1 MHLNNRARDLLD
13 KYSAGMA
20 QHFGARDTSRYF
32 SLNDPQENALR
43 LALLES
49 VEFLNMITCLDVDQL
64 SGQVISVGSSV
75 LHTGRSENGR
85 FIRRVG
91 VDGNDYSLVETDS
104 CAALRWDLL
113 SVWANAGKD
122 ENEFFNL
129 VQAFTTQAFALD
141 MLRIGF
147 NGKSRAKTT
156 DPEANPNGEDVNVG
170 WHERMKTLL
179 GGNQI
184 MTDPVVLDE
193 AGDYKSLDAMA
204 SDLIN
209 AKIPAQFRNDPRL
222 VVLVGADLVA
232 AEQYRLYQAADRPTE
247 KIAAQMLGSTIAG
260 RQAIIQDYIWYQL
273 PDGSLYVGG
282 VEKSLFAGRP
292 VEIPSEFSQGAA
304 GGNSVTLPVIQ
315 TIRPGVEMNG
325 ERVTKVHLTNDT
337 MAITWTPRNR
347 ATGKPLQKTPA
358 QRQIESHYP
367 ELASGLHL
375 PKMARVVAH
384 SEPVKSGNFADPF
397 RPRYAVDVQL
407 LDADGN
413 PDNQTPVYSAVP
425 LPVPMAGN
433 DSGMF
438 QFPPE
443 GTLVEVAFTG
453 GRPDKPFIRQ
463 TLPNGTSLPD
473 VKPGEQLQQQR
484 EEVSQR
490 VTLAGDWVR
499 QTDQTISETSMVRT
513 VKADTEQRDLVS
525 RETTVKATDK
535 TIVVGTATLLAGAFQ
550 QVSAGDFSQA
560 VKGNRLASIEGNE
573 ETDIAGQQSIKVG
586 GAVAVEV
593 GESLTE
599 KIAALRKSVA
609 AGGQQV
615 MGETVHIGSEN
626 INALTMMLDT
636 IDLLAELALQCANHS
651 HPTVGTPTNAAAFT
665 QTATKAGQTRSKYQN
680 IIA

>member
-20 QHFGARDTSRYF
+20 QQFGARDTSRYF

-85 FIRRVG
+85 FIRQVG

-122 ENEFFNL
+122 ENEFYNL

-156 DPEANPNGEDVNVG
+156 DPETNPNGEDVNVG

-184 MTDPVVLDE
+184 MTDAVVLDE

-260 RQAIIQDYIWYQL
+260 RPAIIPPFMPGTVAI
-273 PDGSLYVGG
+273 
-282 VEKSLFAGRP
+282 
-292 VEIPSEFSQGAA
+292 GAH
-304 GGNSVTLPVIQ
+304 SH
-315 TIRPGVEMNG
+315 TI
-325 ERVTKVHLTNDT
+325 TI
-337 MAITWTPRNR
+337 A
-347 ATGKPLQKTPA
+347 
-358 QRQIESHYP
+358 
-367 ELASGLHL
+367 ASGN
-375 PKMARVVAH
+375 A
-384 SEPVKSGNFADPF
+384 
-397 RPRYAVDVQL
+397 
-407 LDADGN
+407 
-413 PDNQTPVYSAVP
+413 
-425 LPVPMAGN
+425 
-433 DSGMF
+433 
-438 QFPPE
+438 
-443 GTLVEVAFTG
+443 
-453 GRPDKPFIRQ
+453 
-463 TLPNGTSLPD
+463 
-473 VKPGEQLQQQR
+473 
-484 EEVSQR
+484 
-490 VTLAGDWVR
+490 
-499 QTDQTISETSMVRT
+499 
-513 VKADTEQRDLVS
+513 
-525 RETTVKATDK
+525 ETTVKNIAFNY
-535 TIVVGTATLLAGAFQ
+535 IV
-550 QVSAGDFSQA
+550 
-560 VKGNRLASIEGNE
+560 RLA
-573 ETDIAGQQSIKVG
+573 
-586 GAVAVEV
+586 
-593 GESLTE
+593 
-599 KIAALRKSVA
+599 
-609 AGGQQV
+609 
-615 MGETVHIGSEN
+615 
-626 INALTMMLDT
+626 
-636 IDLLAELALQCANHS
+636 
-651 HPTVGTPTNAAAFT
+651 
-665 QTATKAGQTRSKYQN
+665 
-680 IIA
+680 